1 MWKIISKRFVKQIFS
16 CLIVRR
22 WAGRFFFVESL
33 IAKCRCILNLKV
45 MKSKEKRK
53 RSMVLVNERLNFFPL
68 RSKTF
73 KIYLKKVFATVFS
86 LTRSDSFPLIC
97 ICFIIICSVSNKSLV
112 KIKVF
117 FSSTNG
123 HKTTNTY

>member
-1 MWKIISKRFVKQIFS
+1 MENYKQTVCQTQIFS

-33 IAKCRCILNLKV
+33 IAKCRCILNSKV

-68 RSKTF
+68 RSQNF
-73 KIYLKKVFATVFS
+73 
-86 LTRSDSFPLIC
+86 
-97 ICFIIICSVSNKSLV
+97 
-112 KIKVF
+112 
-117 FSSTNG
+117 
-123 HKTTNTY
+123 